1 MNTCMRSLLCIL
13 VMGFLISPVLVA
25 AGMNQDEDIFPEK
38 FLNRG
43 IEQIRIGEYQNA
55 VTTLE
60 EALEISPLYATAW
73 AYKGLALQRMN
84 RYDEAIEAYS
94 MAIFSDP
101 GYLFAWKSRVSAI
114 VDKARM
120 EITKVQKTE

>member
-13 VMGFLISPVLVA
+13 VLGFLISPISIA
-25 AGMNQDEDIFPEK
+25 AGMNQDEDIIPEK
-38 FLNRG
+38 ILNRG
-43 IEQIRIGEYQNA
+43 IEQIRIGEFQKA

-60 EALEISPLYATAW
+60 EALTLSPLYATAW

-94 MAIFSDP
+94 MAILSDP
-101 GYLFAWKSRVSAI
+101 GYIFAWKSRVSAI
-114 VDKARM
+114 MDKARM
-120 EITKVQKTE
+120 DITKVQQTE